1 MITHHNTCLW
11 RLQTTIDT
19 PTHILYQREK
29 LRFRDEKKIDSSC
42 SWSDGETPAEIVEWI
57 SFDELYVV
65 IVFII
70 WVIVAIL
77 AKKID

>member
-1 MITHHNTCLW
+1 M
-11 RLQTTIDT
+11 
-19 PTHILYQREK
+19 
-29 LRFRDEKKIDSSC
+29 KKIDSSC